1 MSDDLRLRVAS
12 RKFIEGL
19 VKKPE
24 QETRAKTFARIGIV
38 VGTSP
43 LTVGIAGGTV
53 EVTKLES
60 YTPTA
65 GDRVLLLSTGG
76 DLVALGAIG

>member
-1 MSDDLRLRVAS
+1 MSDLQLRGATR
-12 RKFIEGL
+12 RFIEGV
-19 VKKPE
+19 VKK
-24 QETRAKTFARIGIV
+24 QETQTRSATYARIGIV

-43 LTVGIAGGTV
+43 LTIGIAGGTV
-53 EVTKLES
+53 EVAKLES

-76 DLVALGAIG
+76 DLVCLGAIG